1 MNVRQLVANALRR
14 DPARIA
20 MEFKAE
26 PISCARIAAIAD
38 SVSGLLQKAAIPQ
51 ETPIAVAARNRP
63 AIGSTILGLIE
74 AGRTVSNIYAFQP
87 AAALAADLTAARFA
101 VVIAEERD
109 WTREVID
116 AAKNLGILGIAL
128 MSNAAT
134 SVEYV
139 PGLDRLGRGPFRPP
153 LAGPGIEILSSGTTG
168 APKRIAIPESVLV
181 RAIDSIRGSGFENDP
196 APDLMGWPLAGI
208 GGMCCLVADFAIE
221 RLLVLLEKFS
231 LSEWLEGF
239 KRHRPATIVAPPAL
253 ARAILDARVPKS
265 ELSGLQYYY
274 GGSAHMPPE
283 MQEEFEAVYGVKIIW
298 AYGATEFCGTVLAW
312 TPDLHARFS
321 KSKRG
326 AMGRPFPGVKVRV
339 VDSETGLE
347 LPRGQEGHLE
357 ALSPMISPQ
366 WIRTTDLAV
375 MDEDDFVFHRGRA
388 DGVIVRG
395 GFKIAPETIDNALRE
410 HPSILDVATVGLSD
424 ERLGSVPGSVVE
436 LRRGATAPPSR
447 ALDEHVRSRLNP
459 LHVPVRYLI
468 VDAIPRTT
476 SMKADL
482 RAVRALLEDAS
493 LAGAG
498 APSAPN

>member
-20 MEFKAE
+20 MEFKAQ
-26 PISCARIAAIAD
+26 PISCAQIAAIAD
-38 SVSGLLQKAAIPQ
+38 AVVGLLQKAAIPQ

-63 AIGSTILGLIE
+63 AIGATILGLIE

-101 VVIAEERD
+101 VLIAEERD
-109 WTREVID
+109 WTAEVID

-128 MSNAAT
+128 GSDGAA
-134 SVEYV
+134 SVDYV
-139 PGLDRLGRGPFRPP
+139 PGLERPGRGPFRQPRS
-153 LAGPGIEILSSGTTG
+153 GPGIEILSSGTTG

-181 RAIDSIRGSGFENDP
+181 RSIESIRGSGFEKDAP
-196 APDLMGWPLAGI
+196 PDLMGWPLAGI

-231 LSEWLEGF
+231 LPEWLEGF

-253 ARAILDARVPKS
+253 ARAILDARLPKS
-265 ELSGLQYYY
+265 ELAGLQYYY

-283 MQEEFEAVYGVKIIW
+283 MQEEFEATYGVKIMW
-298 AYGATEFCGTVLAW
+298 AYGATEFCGTVLTW

-326 AMGRPFPGVKVRV
+326 AMGRPFPGIQVRI
-339 VDSETGLE
+339 VDPETGLE

-357 ALSPMISPQ
+357 ALSPMISRE

-395 GFKIAPETIDNALRE
+395 GFKIAPEKIDNALRE
-410 HPSILDVATVGLSD
+410 HPSILDAATVGVAD
-424 ERLGSVPGSVVE
+424 ERLGSVPGSVIE
-436 LRRGATAPPSR
+436 LRRGAGAPTPR

-482 RAVRALLEDAS
+482 RAVRALLEDSNPAR
-493 LAGAG
+493 AGFQA
-498 APSAPN
+498 APN